1 MGNLSVRAAVK
12 IFDVSKPTLL
22 KDLSS
27 GKVSGVKGDAGQWDL
42 DPSELARVYRARPAL
57 TAPVK
62 AEKLPIVDRQLPPP
76 VNVEVEALKAQLAE
90 AEKAVAIER
99 EKAAAADKLRE
110 AAERLAEERA
120 ARIEDLRR
128 MLPPPVAAAAPQ
140 PAPERKGLFAR
151 LFG

>member
-12 IFDVSKPTLL
+12 VFDVSKPTLL

-27 GKVSGVKGDAGQWDL
+27 GKVSGVKGETGQWDL
-42 DPSELARVYRARPAL
+42 DPSELARVYRARKELPDQVTVEKL
-57 TAPVK
+57 TAN
-62 AEKLPIVDRQLPPP
+62 DRQLPPP
-76 VNVEVEALKAQLAE
+76 VNAEIDELKARLAE

-99 EKAAAADKLRE
+99 EKSAAADKLRE

-128 MLPPPVAAAAPQ
+128 MLPPPAAAAAAQ